1 MQDLRTYWIKA
12 GFSRS
17 SQKKG
22 ERNNFSYAAQAFST
36 SFYEPST
43 ARLKQTKQNKKAD
56 GKKMPSLKL
65 ANSSP
70 APGLEKRS
78 RSEPR
83 ALGTHQ
89 QFSATTKGRRA
100 RRADLGL
107 HFHQGFSR
115 SQWKPCYQASVG
127 WILSGGFAMRSKSE
141 PSWLKGRG
149 WEGRSEFYQ
158 LLRYGFHTYNS
169 NPSQ

>member
-1 MQDLRTYWIKA
+1 MQDLRTYRIKA

-115 SQWKPCYQASVG
+115 SQWKPCYQNKRWLDLIRWLCNEEQVRALLAEG
-127 WILSGGFAMRSKSE
+127 QRLGG
-141 PSWLKGRG
+141 
-149 WEGRSEFYQ
+149 
-158 LLRYGFHTYNS
+158 
-169 NPSQ
+169 SQ

>member
-1 MQDLRTYWIKA
+1 MQSSNNSNMQDLRTYRIKA

-70 APGLEKRS
+70 AWRS
-78 RSEPR
+78 DPAQSHELWEPTSSFLPPPR
-83 ALGTHQ
+83 AGEQGELIWDCIFIRVLAGV
-89 QFSATTKGRRA
+89 SGNPATKQALAG
-100 RRADLGL
+100 
-107 HFHQGFSR
+107 S
-115 SQWKPCYQASVG
+115 YQVA
-127 WILSGGFAMRSKSE
+127 L
-141 PSWLKGRG
+141 
-149 WEGRSEFYQ
+149 Q
-158 LLRYGFHTYNS
+158 
-169 NPSQ
+169 